1 MSDRFPSPIVN
12 NWSNLLW
19 SLGSNDIAST
29 ASDSKNTVKL
39 PRLPMVRQSQL
50 HSYFSREEVKQQLLN
65 KLETHLIDSD
75 QHKPTSRLGV
85 YFERL
90 WSFAFQYHP
99 DYQLLHQNLPL
110 RIEGRTLGELDFV
123 VQHLPTNRCE
133 HWEIAV
139 KFYLALP
146 RRYWVGPGLKDR
158 LDIKIKRMAE
168 HQLPLIQQ
176 QAVQPLLNA
185 LGLHIEQQWTL
196 MPGRL
201 FSPLPIHSNP
211 FFNKKL
217 THLQDKNWWADL
229 ETFKGLF
236 QGSDTAGL
244 RWFHLPKRAWL
255 APIESDEARGNSFK
269 QLTVGLENSTVNKPL
284 CFALVGE
291 KGEISRGF
299 IVPSNWLQRALEAL
313 PS

>member
-1 MSDRFPSPIVN
+1 MSDKCPNPIVD

-19 SLGSNDIAST
+19 SLGSTDIAKT
-29 ASDSKNTVKL
+29 NNAIQL
-39 PRLPMVRQSQL
+39 PWLPMERHSQL
-50 HSYFSREEVKQQLLN
+50 HSYFSREEVKQQLIN

-90 WSFAFQYHP
+90 WSFAFQFHP

-123 VQHLPTNRCE
+123 VHHLPNNRCE
-133 HWEIAV
+133 HWEIAI

-146 RRYWVGPGLKDR
+146 GGYWVGPGLRDR
-158 LDIKIKRMAE
+158 LDIKLKRMAE
-168 HQLPLIQQ
+168 HQLPIIQQ
-176 QAVQPLLNA
+176 LEVQPLLEA

-201 FSPLPIHSNP
+201 FTPLQFHDHQFS
-211 FFNKKL
+211 NKK
-217 THLQDKNWWADL
+217 HAHQQDKSWWANL
-229 ETFKGLF
+229 ETFKSHL
-236 QGSDTAGL
+236 QENDIADQL
-244 RWFHLPKRAWL
+244 WLHLPKKAWL
-255 APIESDEARGNSFK
+255 APMKWDEARGISFK
-269 QLTVGLENSTVNKPL
+269 QLAAELESTSIDKPL
-284 CFALVGE
+284 CAALVGR

-299 IVPSNWLQRALEAL
+299 IVPSNWLQRALETL
-313 PS
+313 PSQAP